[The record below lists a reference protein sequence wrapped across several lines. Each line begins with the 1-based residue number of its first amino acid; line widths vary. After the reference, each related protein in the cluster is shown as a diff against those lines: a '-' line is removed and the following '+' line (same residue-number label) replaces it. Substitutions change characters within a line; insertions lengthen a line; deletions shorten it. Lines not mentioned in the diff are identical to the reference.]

1 MRKKM
6 ANLFNIRVVKKAF
19 CLTLI
24 SAMFAGILSGCGNTD
39 NTGDADTALANLA
52 TDQYVTVGDY
62 AAFDVSVEPKQ
73 EITDE
78 DVALYLQYVLASY
91 PIKDDAE
98 YTIQMGDTANINY
111 EGKRDGVAFEGGTAE
126 GYDLTI
132 GSGSFIPGFE
142 DGLIG
147 AKIGETRDIP
157 LTFPEDYHAEELAG
171 AEVVFTVTVNY
182 VYTSTMTD
190 ELAAKMNPSTPTV
203 AEYEAYAKELLIQ
216 DAQAVYDNA
225 VYEEITSTLMDASE
239 VKQDAPESLVDRY
252 FEQAKGYAQ
261 QYAAM
266 YGMDYEAYIQALGG
280 TVEAYEESMRVEAV
294 NYANR
299 MVMYQAIANAEGL
312 SVSEEEVQTEAAE
325 TAAAAG
331 YESADAYLETVD
343 RATFED
349 YLMRT
354 KVLEFL
360 KERTTITEVTE
371 EDIQEA
377 TEVLDGATAE

>member
-239 VKQDAPESLVDRY
+239 VKQDAPENLVDRY